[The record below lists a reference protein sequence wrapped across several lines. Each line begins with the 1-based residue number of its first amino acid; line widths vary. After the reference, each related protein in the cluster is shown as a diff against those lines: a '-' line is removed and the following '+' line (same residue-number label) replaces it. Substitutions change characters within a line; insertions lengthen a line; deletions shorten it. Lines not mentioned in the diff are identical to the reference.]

1 MNQQRVWLD
10 ANITVAK
17 SSGYFVRN
25 VELKKSIERI
35 EARTSSVV
43 IGLVYDG
50 ENTIELILDPP
61 LGDEEE

>member
-10 ANITVAK
+10 TNITVAK